1 MERKLFAEG
10 MERRCGADDERPQ
23 RLSPRSRAV
32 RSSDDGDGRE
42 KRQSDRRQTDERLQD
57 ERCTD
62 DCDDGEECE
71 AGDAPRSE
79 EASPA
84 SRLPLGPRLDVAVR
98 ATLTAAATV
107 VTACGDEPLA
117 PSTVRSGRPAPVQ
130 SHRALESPSPTPSE
144 DRGRVRGPQT
154 SNPYE

>member
-10 MERRCGADDERPQ
+10 MERRCRADDERPQ
-23 RLSPRSRAV
+23 RLSSRSRAV

-42 KRQSDRRQTDERLQD
+42 KRQSNRRHADERLQD

-62 DCDDGEECE
+62 DRDDGEECAPGDE

-130 SHRALESPSPTPSE
+130 SHRALESPSPDSE
-144 DRGRVRGPQT
+144 
-154 SNPYE
+154 